1 MANKIDTHMTTHT
14 NSPMPCTSKK
24 RGLTCDEEPVRASKR
39 PRAGSNKPPPIRL
52 NDSARHAAA
61 PLSAPLL
68 CTRPF
73 FDLSEYGIPALPQLH
88 YKEKVAAP
96 DSVHVQWTL
105 RAPVQYHRVP
115 ARRHS
120 LDEPRQVNVP
130 VRVHTLSLQPI
141 VLCSVQQT
149 IPKAAVLHSVALT
162 NPTTSNTPNHLP
174 KGIPAP
180 DSTLLESL
188 RTQIPKEILPLAVWL
203 YELLYPREC
212 PETDVTT
219 CECHLAQMQGWS
231 SSPTTDIRQHILLTS
246 DAAALTTITN
256 FHTKIMH
263 FVEDYMTQTWSTFAQ
278 RFPSLIPTPH
288 PSRTEYLRVLRTFYL
303 HEICTRKMA
312 LTRRQMPTR
321 GPARGF
327 VEERY
332 KVSLDA
338 SWRHQITQLAAW
350 EAEQLFCVATYLR
363 GVFDALLDRE
373 LDRARLRRLEDG
385 MRPLP
390 PDDCEFQGMA
400 LLYRAC
406 AERDPVQRERM
417 LEAAD
422 RGCLW
427 VVMSQNL
434 GNFLRTVGGH
444 RTAVLWTG
452 SFFRDD
458 GSGAQAAWRWALG
471 KAEWSV
477 LVGRRRTAEA
487 RRWGYVFLD
496 RERLVSHGVLTG
508 PFVRSGGVRDE

>member
-1 MANKIDTHMTTHT
+1 MANEIDTHMTTQT
-14 NSPMPCTSKK
+14 NSSMPCTSRK
-24 RGLTCDEEPVRASKR
+24 RGLTYDEEPGRASKR
-39 PRAGSNKPPPIRL
+39 PRAGSNKPPPIRH

-68 CTRPF
+68 CTRPS
-73 FDLSEYGIPALPQLH
+73 FDLSEYGITALPQLH
-88 YKEKVAAP
+88 YKDEEAAP
-96 DSVHVQWTL
+96 GSVHVQWTL

-120 LDEPRQVNVP
+120 LGEPRQVNAP
-130 VRVHTLSLQPI
+130 VRVHVLRLQPT

-149 IPKAAVLHSVALT
+149 IPKAAVLHSVAVT
-162 NPTTSNTPNHLP
+162 NPTTFNRPNHP
-174 KGIPAP
+174 PQSIPAP
-180 DSTLLESL
+180 DPTLLESL
-188 RTQIPKEILPLAVWL
+188 RTQIPKEILPLAARL
-203 YELLYPREC
+203 YGLLYPREC
-212 PETDVTT
+212 PETDPTT

-231 SSPTTDIRQHILLTS
+231 SSPTTDIRQHLLTS
-246 DAAALTTITN
+246 DPTALTTITN

-278 RFPSLIPTPH
+278 RFPSLTLTPS
-288 PSRTEYLRVLRTFYL
+288 PSRPEYLRVLRIFYL
-303 HEICTRKMA
+303 HEICTREMA
-312 LTRRQMPTR
+312 LTRRRIPTR
-321 GPARGF
+321 GAARGF
-327 VEERY
+327 VKERY
-332 KVSLDA
+332 NVCLDA

-350 EAEQLFCVATYLR
+350 EVEQLFCVATYLR
-363 GVFDALLDRE
+363 GVFDALLDRG
-373 LDRARLRRLEDG
+373 LDRARLHRLEDG

-390 PDDCEFQGMA
+390 PDDGQFQGMA

-406 AERDPVQRERM
+406 AERDPVCRARM

-427 VVMSQNL
+427 VVTSQNL

-452 SFFRDD
+452 GRFRDD
-458 GSGAQAAWRWALG
+458 GCGAQAAWRWALG
-471 KAEWSV
+471 KAEWTV

-496 RERLVSHGVLTG
+496 RERLVSHGVLTE